1 MGSLAESVNEL
12 ATVFESVE
20 ARITVTVLCLVAVFT
35 IARLMRS
42 AQTKLSQYIKPIYA
56 DILTTVAF
64 VVGFVGAAMVSVG
77 VWEQA
82 QLASEAIDLLN
93 LGNEAIPNVAFTLV
107 VFAGTHV
114 LIRFTK
120 RMLSEL
126 QDSSHAVSGHQREV
140 TLRLTQVILWSLA
153 IIVALGVWDFDLS
166 GLLVGAGFLGI
177 IVGMAARQTL
187 GAMLAGFVLM
197 FARPF
202 EIGDWVE
209 IGEEEGIVTDITI
222 VNTRI
227 QTFDGEYVMIPNDVV
242 SGNTIIN
249 RTRKGRLRIEVEVGV
264 DYSSDVERAAKV
276 AKASMSNVDDILTVP
291 TPQVITKRF
300 DDSAVVLGLRFW
312 IDKPSSR
319 RRWRATTAV
328 IQEVK
333 SAFDEEGIK
342 IPFPQR
348 ELMGREET
356 GGFQFGEAS
365 EVAETSE
372 TGGIP
377 PTTPD
382 GGDE

>member
-1 MGSLAESVNEL
+1 MSTLAETVNEL
-12 ATVFESVE
+12 SRVFESVE
-20 ARITVTVLCLVAVFT
+20 ARIAITVICLVAVFAH
-35 IARLMRS
+35 ARVTRF
-42 AQTKLSQYIKPIYA
+42 AQSKLSNYVKPIYA
-56 DILTTVAF
+56 DIVTTVAF

-77 VWEQA
+77 VWGQA
-82 QLASEAIDLLN
+82 QLANEAVDLLN
-93 LGNEAIPNVAFTLV
+93 LGNQAIPNVAFTLV
-107 VFAGTHV
+107 VFVGTHV
-114 LIRFTK
+114 LVRFAK

-126 QDSSHAVSGHQREV
+126 QDTSHAVSGHQREV

-153 IIVALGVWDFDLS
+153 FIVVLGVWDFDLS

-264 DYSSDVERAAKV
+264 DYDTDVDRAAAV
-276 AKASMSNVDDILTVP
+276 AKSALDDVDDILTVP

-300 DDSAVVLGLRFW
+300 DDSAVVLGVRFW

-319 RRWRATTAV
+319 RRWRARTAV
-328 IQEVK
+328 IQRVK
-333 SAFDEEGIK
+333 AAFEAEGIK

-356 GGFQFGEAS
+356 DGFQVGE
-365 EVAETSE
+365 TTE
-372 TGGIP
+372 TGERT
-377 PTTPD
+377 PTAPD